1 MKCKK
6 RELINRIHITY
17 GRSTDLQALRFSPDR
32 KTDIQKCLLSEQDFK
47 KKERSICI
55 KQAGKLIFPRV
66 YNNFC
71 L

>member
-1 MKCKK
+1 MEDLRICK
-6 RELINRIHITY
+6 
-17 GRSTDLQALRFSPDR
+17 QCFSPDR

-66 YNNFC
+66 SHFIIIFVC
-71 L
+71 DIW